1 MQINAALRSTTPAF
15 SLADAGA
22 FGTRVQAAALGTAF
36 GLLDQLNAH
45 HPGTVAHSVRV
56 ARLTM
61 AMWSAAPAWL
71 GPYETVLLGGL
82 LHDAGKLFVPSEILA
97 SDRKL
102 SEAEFAVM
110 REHPR
115 RGAMLLDQLGFAEAV
130 VAAARD
136 HHERWSGG
144 GYPSGRPSLL
154 LSPLSRAVAA
164 ADAFSAMIE
173 PDRPYRRTLTMEE
186 ALAEMDACR
195 GTQFDPTTVDLLH
208 AGMEAWID
216 QIPSVSAPGTDAEMA
231 RVVRCIG
238 LAAIPY
244 QMPRDAVA
252 AI

>member
-1 MQINAALRSTTPAF
+1 MQINASLPLATPAF

-45 HPGTVAHSVRV
+45 HQGSVAHSVRV

-61 AMWSAAPAWL
+61 AMWSVAPAWL

-82 LHDAGKLFVPSEILA
+82 LHDAGKLFVPREILA
-97 SDRKL
+97 SDQKL
-102 SEAEFAVM
+102 TAAEFTVM
-110 REHPR
+110 RDHPR
-115 RGAMLLDQLGFAEAV
+115 RGAVLLEHLGFDDAV

-144 GYPSGRPSLL
+144 GYPTGRPAML

-186 ALAEMDACR
+186 ALTEMDACR

-208 AGMEAWID
+208 AGMDAWLD
-216 QIPSVSAPGTDAEMA
+216 QAQPLSQPAMDAGMA
-231 RVVRCIG
+231 RAVQAIG
-238 LAAIPY
+238 TAATPY
-244 QMPRDAVA
+244 QMPRDAVVA
-252 AI
+252 L